1 VTATQPLR
9 FLAPRVEVDRRPD
22 GTLVLRSPEPLG
34 AYPNSLGEM
43 LRHWAAT
50 APERL
55 FLAERAG
62 GGWRKMTYG
71 EVAAQTAAIAQALLD
86 RGLGPER
93 PVMSL
98 SANSIDLAL
107 VKLACLRVGV
117 PFVPVSPAYSLM
129 SRDYAKV
136 AAIAE
141 QVRPGL
147 VYVADGAPFAGAL
160 KAAKLGAAEVVTSGS
175 APRGMTATP
184 FAALTEAGP
193 TDAVAKAE
201 ANVGPDTVAKILFTS
216 GSTGMPKGVIN
227 THRMMCAN
235 QQQIVQC
242 WPFLDEA
249 PPVLLDWLPWH
260 HTFGGNHDFN
270 LALRHGGEFWIDD
283 GRPAPGLIER
293 TAANLR
299 DVSPTVYFNVPAG
312 FAALLPF
319 LESDPALAESFFR
332 RLKLILYAGAAL
344 PPDLWARLE
353 AVSLKAVG
361 RKVPMT
367 SSWGSTETAPLA
379 TSAHFPLDRAGVIGL
394 PVPGTEVKMVPT
406 GSKMELRVRG
416 PNVFPGYFRRPDLNA
431 EAFDEEGFYR
441 MGDAGRFADPDDPA
455 KGIVFDGR
463 VTEDFKLDTGTW
475 VSAGQL
481 RVAALAAA
489 TPLLQDAV
497 VCGHDRNYVALLAW
511 PNIAACRSMAGL
523 AADAPVDAVLAAP
536 QVVAHLR
543 EGLRRHNQANP
554 GSSTR
559 IRRLHL
565 MAEPPSIDGNEITD
579 KGYINQ
585 RATLERRATLVDLL
599 YRDPIAPGVIAIE

>member
-1 VTATQPLR
+1 VTANAPLR
-9 FLAPRVEVDRRPD
+9 FLAARVNVDRRAD
-22 GTLVLRSPEPLG
+22 GTLVLRSPEPL
-34 AYPNSLGEM
+34 AAHASCLGEL
-43 LRHWAAT
+43 LRHWAST
-50 APERL
+50 APERM

-62 GGWRKMTYG
+62 GAWRKMSYG
-71 EVAAQTAAIAQALLD
+71 EVAARTSAIAQGLLD

-107 VKLACLRVGV
+107 LKLACLRIGV

-136 AAIAE
+136 VGIAE
-141 QVRPGL
+141 LVRPGL
-147 VYVADGAPFAGAL
+147 VYVADGPPFAGAL
-160 KAAKLGAAEVVTSGS
+160 QAAKLGTAEVVTSGS
-175 APRGMTATP
+175 APAGMAATLFTALAATP
-184 FAALTEAGP
+184 PSE
-193 TDAVAKAE
+193 AVARAE
-201 ANVGPDTVAKILFTS
+201 AAVGPDTVGKILFTS
-216 GSTGMPKGVIN
+216 GSTGTPKGVIN

-235 QQQIVQC
+235 QQQSLQC
-242 WPFLDEA
+242 WQFLDEA

-270 LALRHGGEFWIDD
+270 LVLRHGGEFWIDD

-299 DVSPTVYFNVPAG
+299 DVSPTIYFNVPAG

-319 LESDPALAESFFR
+319 LENDAAVAEAFFR
-332 RLKLILYAGAAL
+332 RLRLILYAGAAL

-353 AVSLKAVG
+353 AVSLKTIG

-394 PVPGTEVKMVPT
+394 PVPGVELKMVPS
-406 GSKMELRVRG
+406 GSKLELRVKG
-416 PNVFPGYFRRPDLNA
+416 PNVFPGYYRRPELTT

-441 MGDAGRFADPDDPA
+441 MGDAGRFADPDDPS

-463 VTEDFKLDTGTW
+463 VTEDFKLGTGTW

-497 VCGHDRNYVALLAW
+497 VCGHDRSYVALLAW
-511 PNIAACRSMAGL
+511 PNLVACRAKAAL
-523 AADAPVDAVLAAP
+523 AADAPVEAVLAAP
-536 QVVAHLR
+536 AVVAHIR
-543 EGLRRHNQANP
+543 EGLRRHNAANP

-559 IRRLHL
+559 ILRLHL

-585 RATLERRATLVDLL
+585 RATLERRAALVELL
-599 YRDPIAPGVIAIE
+599 YREPLAPGVIAVD

>member
-1 VTATQPLR
+1 MTADAPLR
-9 FLAPRVEVDRRPD
+9 FLAARVTVDRRPD
-22 GTLVLRSPEPLG
+22 GSLLLRSPEPLAPHAG
-34 AYPNSLGEM
+34 SIGEM
-43 LRHWAAT
+43 LRHWATT
-50 APERL
+50 APARL
-55 FLAERAG
+55 FLAERVG
-62 GGWRKMTYG
+62 GGWRKLSYG
-71 EVAAQTAAIAQALLD
+71 EVAEHTAAIAQALLD

-98 SANSIDLAL
+98 SANSVDLAL
-107 VKLACLRVGV
+107 LKLACLRIGV

-136 AAIAE
+136 VAIAE
-141 QVRPGL
+141 LVRPAL

-160 KAAKLGAAEVVTSGS
+160 GALRRDGVEVVTSGA
-175 APRGMTATP
+175 APPNIAATA
-184 FAALTEAGP
+184 FATLTAARP
-193 TDAVAKAE
+193 TDAVARAE
-201 ANVGPDTVAKILFTS
+201 ATVGPDTVAKILFTS

-235 QQQIVQC
+235 QQQVRQC
-242 WPFLDEA
+242 WQFLDEA
-249 PPVLLDWLPWH
+249 PPVVLDWLPWH

-270 LALRHGGEFWIDD
+270 LVLGNGGEFWIDD

-293 TAANLR
+293 TVANLR

-319 LESDPALAESFFR
+319 LESDAGLAEAFFR

-353 AVSLKAVG
+353 AVSLKTIG

-394 PVPGTEVKMVPT
+394 PVPGVEIKMVPS
-406 GSKMELRVRG
+406 GSKLELRVRG
-416 PNVFPGYFRRPDLNA
+416 PNVFPGYYRRPDLTA

-441 MGDAGRFADPDDPA
+441 MGDAGRLADPNDPA

-489 TPLLQDAV
+489 SPLLQDAV
-497 VCGHDRNYVALLAW
+497 VCGHDRGYVALLAW
-511 PNIAACRSMAGL
+511 PNLAACRSLAGL
-523 AADAPVDAVLAAP
+523 SADAPVEAVLAAP
-536 QVVAHLR
+536 KVVAHLQ
-543 EGLRRHNQANP
+543 EGLRRHNAANA
-554 GSSTR
+554 GSSSR
-559 IRRLHL
+559 VARLHL

-585 RATLERRATLVDLL
+585 RATLERRAALVALL
-599 YRDPIAPGVIAIE
+599 YRDPPAAGVIAID